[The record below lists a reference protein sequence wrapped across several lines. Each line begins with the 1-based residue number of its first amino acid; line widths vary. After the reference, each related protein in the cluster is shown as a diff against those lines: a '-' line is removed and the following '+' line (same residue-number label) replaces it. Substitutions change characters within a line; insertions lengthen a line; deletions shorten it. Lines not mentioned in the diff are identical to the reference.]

1 MFLPRN
7 HQRTPVFLT
16 GSKEEAHQHPCLEP
30 LVGDSNNLLPQN
42 DSYVYVRCYAGSISL
57 SFQPILLIARRQALV
72 RSSSLLR
79 KTAPRASSV
88 GRLPPTLTPFFLPA
102 PTVRERAVS
111 SDRTTTVTEQG
122 GGGTDDR
129 YGCYD
134 LKSVFSRYVY
144 SSGSLVAR
152 DNGGKMWGRGQRRR
166 RGEILCSGSQS

>member
-111 SDRTTTVTEQG
+111 SDRTNGHRAG
-122 GGGTDDR
+122 GWWD
-129 YGCYD
+129 
-134 LKSVFSRYVY
+134 
-144 SSGSLVAR
+144 
-152 DNGGKMWGRGQRRR
+152 GRPVWLLRL
-166 RGEILCSGSQS
+166 EISFFQVCLFLRQPSCSG